1 MGFSKLARFEKDLRK
16 GRSTHRCDDCSVD
29 SIAQD
34 RAVHCPLC
42 GERMR
47 KIPERKKEGF

>member
-1 MGFSKLARFEKDLRK
+1 MGFSELARFEEDLRE
-16 GRSTHRCDDCSVD
+16 GRFTHRCNDCSVD

-42 GERMR
+42 GERMK
-47 KIPERKKEGF
+47 KILESEKEGL